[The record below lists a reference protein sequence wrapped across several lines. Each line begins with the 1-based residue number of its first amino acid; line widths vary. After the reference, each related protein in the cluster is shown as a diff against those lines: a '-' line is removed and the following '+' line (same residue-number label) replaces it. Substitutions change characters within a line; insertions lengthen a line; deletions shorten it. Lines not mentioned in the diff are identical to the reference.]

1 MIKQLHTSTLF
12 GRTALA
18 LALAFV
24 IFGLFSVALLQLTL
38 VQPHSKQA
46 AEDLAAL
53 IVLSAQI
60 WVELPPN
67 ARQDFENEL
76 SEKHDLKLIRTEA
89 PHPIHSADY
98 LYLRYLQDAL
108 EKRLKL
114 PVPVH
119 HHEIHS
125 DRYWV
130 DFPIANHIIRIG
142 FHESRLKSHMLTTLV
157 TVISIGIIVSF
168 ALSLI
173 LVSRVSRPLQQIS
186 NAANRIG
193 KGEFGVSLPEIGPQ
207 EIAELAKTINLMEE
221 RIQQLLEN
229 RTTLL
234 AGISHDLRT
243 PLARIRLELEML
255 DGQHDEKRIT
265 AIHNDLSEMDH
276 LISQTLLLAKGLGE
290 EEKTQMDLNEVIQSV
305 IELLSRENAEIHFTP
320 AKKCIHL
327 IRVDALKRILINLI
341 ENALIYSDGL
351 PVNVACNCNSQAG
364 TTISVADQ
372 GPGIPVSEHKAVF
385 QPFYRLEGSRS
396 KATGGSGLGLAI
408 VRQLC
413 DANGWNTEIS
423 SPSSRGT
430 KVQIQLPRPDDQG

>member
-1 MIKQLHTSTLF
+1 MIKPSHNSTLF
-12 GRTALA
+12 SRTALA

-24 IFGLFSVALLQLTL
+24 IFGLFSVALLQITL

-67 ARQDFENEL
+67 VRQDFEKEL

-89 PHPIHSADY
+89 PHPINISDHI
-98 LYLRYLQDAL
+98 YLRYLQEAL

-130 DFPIANHIIRIG
+130 DFPMANHIIRIG
-142 FHESRLKSHMLTTLV
+142 FNESRLKSQMLTTLV
-157 TVISIGIIVSF
+157 TVISIAIILSF

-173 LVSRVSRPLQQIS
+173 LVSRVSRPLKQIS
-186 NAANRIG
+186 NVANRIG
-193 KGEFGVSLPEIGPQ
+193 KGEFGTSLPEIGPM

-265 AIHNDLSEMDH
+265 AIHNDLSEMDQ
-276 LISQTLLLAKGLGE
+276 LISQTLLLARGLGE
-290 EEKTQMDLNEVIQSV
+290 EEKTQIDINEVIQSV
-305 IELLSRENAEIHFTP
+305 IEVLSRRNAEIHFTP
-320 AKKCIHL
+320 TKECIHSV
-327 IRVDALKRILINLI
+327 RVDALKRILINLI

-351 PVNVACNCNSQAG
+351 SVNVTCTCNSQAG

-423 SPSSRGT
+423 SPSQGGT